1 LSLWWIPSAP
11 PEIICHLKRENL
23 KKTTD
28 RQDGSTA
35 GEKFNMTR
43 KSTVFYY
50 SGIDIGSTTVKV
62 VIINKEGEL
71 VFSRYCRHQGKTM
84 ETTRNI
90 LEEALQELGDIELDL
105 ALTGSAGNGD
115 GRGIQHPFCSGSG
128 CIRPLHRNNFLKGSK
143 PLSRSAVKTPKSF
156 FR

>member
-1 LSLWWIPSAP
+1 
-11 PEIICHLKRENL
+11 
-23 KKTTD
+23 
-28 RQDGSTA
+28 
-35 GEKFNMTR
+35 MTR

-105 ALTGSAGNGD
+105 ALTGSAGMGMAEAFN
-115 GRGIQHPFCSGSG
+115 IPFVQEVVASAHYIGT
-128 CIRPLHRNNFLKGSK
+128 FFKG
-143 PLSRSAVKTPKSF
+143 VKTFIEIGGEDSKIIFSMTTAVQISG
-156 FR
+156 